1 MNRSAAD
8 REEVLV
14 RKMVADYLSYR
25 AAVLQK
31 DGYMINLYY
40 GSMNNRKHQ
49 LIGEFGR
56 TDAELQAVIANA
68 EEMIMKILKKG
79 RLMEAGQP
87 VPNEL
92 YKPIRV

>member
-1 MNRSAAD
+1 MRKRAE
-8 REEVLV
+8 REEILI

-40 GSMNNRKHQ
+40 GNMNNRKHQ

-56 TDAELQAVIANA
+56 TDAELQAAIANA
-68 EEMIMKILKKG
+68 EAMITRTIKK
-79 RLMEAGQP
+79 AG
-87 VPNEL
+87 
-92 YKPIRV
+92 

>member
-1 MNRSAAD
+1 MRKAAE
-8 REEVLV
+8 REEILI

-31 DGYMINLYY
+31 DGYMVNLYY

-56 TDAELQAVIANA
+56 TDAELQAAIANA
-68 EEMIMKILKKG
+68 EAMITRTIKK
-79 RLMEAGQP
+79 AG
-87 VPNEL
+87 
-92 YKPIRV
+92 

>member
-8 REEVLV
+8 IEEILV

-40 GSMNNRKHQ
+40 GNMNNRKHQ

-56 TDAELQAVIANA
+56 TDAELQAAIANA
-68 EEMIMKILKKG
+68 EAMITRTIKK
-79 RLMEAGQP
+79 AG
-87 VPNEL
+87 
-92 YKPIRV
+92 

>member
-8 REEVLV
+8 REEVLI
-14 RKMVADYLSYR
+14 RKMIADYLSYR

-31 DGYMINLYY
+31 DGYMVNLYY

-56 TDAELQAVIANA
+56 TDAELQTAIANA
-68 EEMIMKILKKG
+68 EAMITRTIKK
-79 RLMEAGQP
+79 AG
-87 VPNEL
+87 
-92 YKPIRV
+92 